1 MFNTVYEKYCWFNI
15 VGKNLRN
22 FIFEYFLYASL
33 VYVFL
38 LPLGWNLNK
47 NKCIWMLVVQPKH

>member
-1 MFNTVYEKYCWFNI
+1 MFNTVYDKYCWFNI
-15 VGKNLRN
+15 VGKNVRN

-38 LPLGWNLNK
+38 LSLG
-47 NKCIWMLVVQPKH
+47 